1 MGIPGDARLMRTRSV
16 LAYPMLSNTARLAL
30 LLAAFGCTG
39 VAGDAALQTR
49 SYTDEGSVCLSPR
62 GAGGAHVQVL
72 INECESAC
80 ASVEASCSVSLVGGV
95 IVVESDAL
103 ASVDPDVEICPTVCQ
118 AVITACTLPEL
129 PDGNYELRYGART
142 VTVTMPV
149 PIAGT
154 LAVLDSRQ
162 STDEEPCERL
172 PLLP

>member
-1 MGIPGDARLMRTRSV
+1 MLV
-16 LAYPMLSNTARLAL
+16 YPMLPHTARFAW
-30 LLAAFGCTG
+30 LLAVFGCTG
-39 VAGDAALQTR
+39 VAGDAPLQTR

-80 ASVEASCSVSLVGGV
+80 ASVEASCSVSVVDGI

-103 ASVDPDVEICPTVCQ
+103 ASVDPDAELCRASCESVY
-118 AVITACTLPEL
+118 TACTLPEL
-129 PDGNYELRYGART
+129 PDGNYELSYGARIA
-142 VTVTMPV
+142 TVTMPV

-154 LAVLDSRQ
+154 LVLLADGASME
-162 STDEEPCERL
+162 SEPCELL